1 MKATEW
7 KCGLSTNIKI
17 ITKETFEGYA
27 RAGIDCMEVS
37 CGHLNFDENTDY
49 KALKKW
55 ASDSGVELWSYHI
68 PFAPFE
74 EINIATLN
82 KELRAKSIELVKKSL
97 DKAEYLETK
106 VAVIHPSGEP
116 NKPEDRADLIESAK
130 ECLAVLAE
138 YAESKGIVI
147 AVEDL
152 PRTCLG
158 NKSADILEM
167 LKADDRLRVC
177 FDTNHLLEERNID
190 FIKACGSKI
199 ITTHVS
205 DYDFKNERHWLPY
218 EGVNDWVGIVNAL
231 EEVGFCGPFLF
242 EIGLTAPETITR
254 RDLTHEDFYN
264 CYKACVYKKEFP
276 AIGEPVE
283 EICNGKLAYYKTPII
298 TK

>member
-1 MKATEW
+1 MNATEW
-7 KCGLSTNIKI
+7 KCGLSTNVKI
-17 ITKETFEGYA
+17 ITKETFDSYA

-37 CGHLNFDENTDY
+37 CGHLNHDENTDY

-55 ASDSGVELWSYHI
+55 ANDSGTELWSYHI

-74 EINIATLN
+74 QINIATFDTD
-82 KELRAKSIELVKKSL
+82 LRNKSIELVKKSI
-97 DKAEYLETK
+97 DIASELETK

-116 NKPEDRADLIESAK
+116 NKDEDRPALLESAK

-138 YAESKGIVI
+138 YADKKGIVI

-158 NKSADILEM
+158 NCSDDILEL

-177 FDTNHLLEERNID
+177 FDTNHLLKERNID

-205 DYDFKNERHWLPY
+205 DYDFLNERHWLPY
-218 EGVNDWVGIVNAL
+218 EGENDWIGIVTAL
-231 EEVGFCGPFLF
+231 EEVGYSGPFLF

-264 CYKACVYKKEFP
+264 CYKACVNKEPFA
-276 AIGEPVE
+276 AIGVPVE
-283 EICNGKLAYYKTPII
+283 EVCKGKLAYYKTPIV

>member
-1 MKATEW
+1 MNAINW
-7 KCGLSTNIKI
+7 KCGLSTNVKI
-17 ITKETFEGYA
+17 ITKETFDLYA

-37 CGHLNFDENTDY
+37 CGHLDYDKDMDY

-55 ASDSGVELWSYHI
+55 ANDSGVELWSYHI

-74 EINIATLN
+74 QINIATFDT
-82 KELRAKSIELVKKSL
+82 ELRKKSVELAKKSIDIACE
-97 DKAEYLETK
+97 LETK

-116 NKPEDRADLIESAK
+116 NKDEERHGLLESAK

-138 YAESKGIVI
+138 YADKKGVVI

-158 NKSADILEM
+158 NCADDILEI

-177 FDTNHLLEERNID
+177 FDTNHLLKERNID

-205 DYDFKNERHWLPY
+205 DYDFLNERHWLPY
-218 EGVNDWVGIVNAL
+218 EGENDWVGIVTAL
-231 EEVGFCGPFLF
+231 EECGYCGPFLF
-242 EIGLTAPETITR
+242 EIGLTAPESITR

-264 CYKACVYKKEFP
+264 CYKACINKEPFT
-276 AIGEPVE
+276 ALGVPVE
-283 EICNGKLAYYKTPII
+283 EVCKGKLAYYKTPII